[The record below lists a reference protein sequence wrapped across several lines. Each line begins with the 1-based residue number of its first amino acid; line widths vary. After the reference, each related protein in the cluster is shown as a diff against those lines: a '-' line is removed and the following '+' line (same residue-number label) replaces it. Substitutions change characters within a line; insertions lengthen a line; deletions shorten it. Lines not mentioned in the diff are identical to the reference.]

1 MTDILDAK
9 KRLNAF
15 DLTSNTKKGCI
26 FVLLLFIFFAAVEYW
41 ASPGCDSG
49 INAESRSGR
58 RVFGLRHLDSK
69 GKLLTAIAQEFLCA
83 SDCMLVP
90 RNQGDSQQ
98 LLDGSGG
105 CVFLSDCCHCQKCQP
120 LSYRPARMTHV
131 CCPLVVLNGLLLTSW
146 MIYCH
151 GGVISHIDSCEGW
164 NGTERCFVVFFLSTT
179 LGSLTNLCHSVLSGS
194 RLCQIPCLGLT
205 MHMPWESARKCYW
218 FFCFHGAG
226 SLIWVLTEQ
235 TVNETLSFSEFNAS
249 LFLRSWSD
257 CSSVSLSQPLIP
269 SQSPFLS
276 CNCAVDLSSVSKIS
290 SLTHWFIWCF
300 CVSWCR
306 YTCTSEWLLKLH
318 FPWLSLFLL

>member
-15 DLTSNTKKGCI
+15 GLTSNTKKGCI

-90 RNQGDSQQ
+90 HNKGDSQQ

-120 LSYRPARMTHV
+120 LSYRPACMTHV

-164 NGTERCFVVFFLSTT
+164 NGTEMFCCFFLKYYPGIIDKFVPQCT
-179 LGSLTNLCHSVLSGS
+179 LRQSALS
-194 RLCQIPCLGLT
+194 
-205 MHMPWESARKCYW
+205 
-218 FFCFHGAG
+218 
-226 SLIWVLTEQ
+226 
-235 TVNETLSFSEFNAS
+235 
-249 LFLRSWSD
+249 D
-257 CSSVSLSQPLIP
+257 SLSWLNHAHVLRI
-269 SQSPFLS
+269 SKEMLLVFL
-276 CNCAVDLSSVSKIS
+276 
-290 SLTHWFIWCF
+290 
-300 CVSWCR
+300 
-306 YTCTSEWLLKLH
+306 
-318 FPWLSLFLL
+318 FPWSWITDLGPHWANS